1 MSAHV
6 RRRVWVPAVA
16 VGESVLR
23 ARLDVLRARRVGE
36 LDPEA
41 DAVDAGVRTL
51 LDKAANAA
59 YRIDPK
65 PRHLPN
71 WWRGTLYDAGFQNLH
86 AAEAEIVMLY
96 DPGELRAELPEALA
110 RVEEGL
116 QADDPR
122 RAEAQRVATSTDPLE
137 APVLRKMIETGHA
150 AADQLHARVRSF
162 RNVVLIA
169 ASLITIFLI
178 AFAAYVSTHPSAVP
192 LCFRSVVA
200 QTTEAPTGAA
210 APAQQVR
217 TVCPTSESPE
227 GQGGPAGR
235 DILVVGLLGLM
246 GAGLASAVSLRN
258 VKGTST
264 PYSVPVA
271 LAFLKAPTGA
281 LTAIAALIAI
291 RGDFVPGLSSL
302 DSQEQIIAYALVF
315 GYAQQLFTGLVD
327 KQGQSIL
334 SSVPSKDATGSRPST
349 AGVTG
354 VAGTVSA
361 ADGSAADDLPDDDA
375 DDSDVPDPEPRDTA
389 EATIVDDQGIVEELP
404 DDDDED
410 GDDVD
415 AEDAGEAG
423 TGESAVDGAAGA
435 GQPADAAGDA
445 GDDAGADSADDAD
458 ADDSDVDANAQ
469 TGQLPKHAGPSV
481 TLPSDASQP
490 SATSGGLT

>member
-16 VGESVLR
+16 VGEAVLR
-23 ARLDVLRARRVGE
+23 ARLDVMRARRVGE
-36 LDPEA
+36 PDPEA
-41 DAVDAGVRTL
+41 DAVDAGARTL
-51 LDKAANAA
+51 LDRAANAA

-71 WWRGTLYDAGFQNLH
+71 WWRGTLYDAAFQNLH
-86 AAEAEIVMLY
+86 AAEAEIAMLY
-96 DPGELRAELPEALA
+96 GPNEIRAEVPEALA

-122 RAEAQRVATSTDPLE
+122 RAEAQRLATSTEPLD
-137 APVLRKMIETGHA
+137 AAALRKMIETGHA
-150 AADQLHARVRSF
+150 AADQLHVRVRSF
-162 RNVVLIA
+162 RNVVLLA

-178 AFAAYVSTHPSAVP
+178 AFAAYVSTHPSSVP
-192 LCFRSVVA
+192 LCFRSVTEQA
-200 QTTEAPTGAA
+200 AGATTGGAA
-210 APAQQVR
+210 AAPQVR
-217 TVCPTSESPE
+217 IVCPTSDSPE

-291 RGDFVPGLSSL
+291 RGDFVPGLSAL

-315 GYAQQLFTGLVD
+315 GYAQQLFTGLID

-334 SSVPSKDATGSRPST
+334 SSVPSKDAGASRPGTAAPGGIPGSVATT
-349 AGVTG
+349 AGAATASPSDDEGDEEFVGDDDDGDDLDVTSS
-354 VAGTVSA
+354 VADDDLDDDGKPDQAPRDVADPTIVDEDGTVE
-361 ADGSAADDLPDDDA
+361 DLPDDD
-375 DDSDVPDPEPRDTA
+375 E
-389 EATIVDDQGIVEELP
+389 
-404 DDDDED
+404 DDED
-410 GDDVD
+410 DDAEVDANDVDDVD
-415 AEDAGEAG
+415 PAG
-423 TGESAVDGAAGA
+423 GA
-435 GQPADAAGDA
+435 GSPGQPLVDVTQHDSTNAGRP
-445 GDDAGADSADDAD
+445 
-458 ADDSDVDANAQ
+458 
-469 TGQLPKHAGPSV
+469 T
-481 TLPSDASQP
+481 
-490 SATSGGLT
+490 